1 MECLILTALDVAHA
15 ISYLHS
21 LGIIHGDLKAA
32 NVLLKTDSTDP
43 RGFVCKVSDFG
54 KEFSDLYHDYVL
66 RGMLP
71 GLAKVQS
78 AEGQDTAFKHG
89 TVTHMSPELLIEG
102 KLTHAVDAYS
112 LGMLLWEMIATQ
124 EPFPN
129 KTQSEIML
137 AIANGHRPRIPDN
150 CPPGY
155 ANLISFCWRQDYEQ
169 RPCLKEIVKRLQRIY
184 QALQRFDANNSSSR
198 ITKH

>member
-1 MECLILTALDVAHA
+1 MVHLILTALDIAHA

-54 KEFSDLYHDYVL
+54 KELTDVCSNGTLHGPFL
-66 RGMLP
+66 

-89 TVTHMSPELLIEG
+89 TVTHMSPELLTEG
-102 KLTHAVDAYS
+102 KLTHAVDSYS
-112 LGMLLWEMIATQ
+112 FGMLLWEMIATQ
-124 EPFPN
+124 QPFPN
-129 KTQSEIML
+129 KTQSEILL

-150 CPPGY
+150 CLPGY

-184 QALQRFDANNSSSR
+184 QALQRFDANKSSQE
-198 ITKH
+198 